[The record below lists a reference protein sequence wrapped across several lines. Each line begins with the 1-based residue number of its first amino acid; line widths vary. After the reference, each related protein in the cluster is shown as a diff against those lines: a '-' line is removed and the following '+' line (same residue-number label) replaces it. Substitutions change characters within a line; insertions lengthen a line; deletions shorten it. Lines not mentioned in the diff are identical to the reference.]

1 MQKSDFVF
9 KGSKKLSNLWMTA
22 IAIALS
28 FLAFYV
34 ISFIVERTYGAFTV
48 KELHR
53 IVAIGYFGVC
63 YGIGYGIVSLYVKMN
78 LSGVWQ
84 IEIEGDS
91 VLISFKKEQ
100 WNIAVK
106 DIKKLSIS
114 GDKCQLVM
122 EIYTNTASLSIETA
136 WDKSNKQQNAG
147 IYAFVNVLCQKVDQE
162 QLTSVSG
169 MPLIEGDKVEVRYEV
184 K

>member
-1 MQKSDFVF
+1 MQKSEFIF
-9 KGSKKLSNLWMTA
+9 KGSKKLSNLWMTV
-22 IAIALS
+22 IAVALS

-34 ISFIVERTYGAFTV
+34 ISLIIERTYGAFTV

-63 YGIGYGIVSLYVKMN
+63 YGIGYGIVSLYVKLN
-78 LSGVWQ
+78 LSGEWH
-84 IEIEGDS
+84 IEVIGDS
-91 VLISFKKEQ
+91 ILLNFKKEQ
-100 WNIAVK
+100 WSINIK

-114 GDKCQLVM
+114 GEKYQLVLDIM
-122 EIYTNTASLSIETA
+122 TNSESISIETE
-136 WDKSNKQQNAG
+136 WDKSNKQQNVA
-147 IYAFVNVLCQKVDQE
+147 IYAFANVLCQNIDQV

-169 MPLIEGDKVEVRYEV
+169 MPLIEGDKVEVKYVV